1 MHVPAHAPR
10 HGRVAADSA
19 VNPALTNGEMR
30 MKSNTSS
37 ASPAR
42 WITRLW
48 RTLAAWEEAAN
59 TDPLE
64 ALERRISAL
73 ERELRAVKYA
83 HKGEEVGS
91 S

>member
-1 MHVPAHAPR
+1 
-10 HGRVAADSA
+10 
-19 VNPALTNGEMR
+19 
-30 MKSNTSS
+30 MKANTPS
-37 ASPAR
+37 ASPER

-73 ERELRAVKYA
+73 EPELRAVNTLTKA
-83 HKGEEVGS
+83 RK
-91 S
+91 